1 MSIHLAKSINA
12 RNAGV
17 FPPCQIS
24 HICRWQMSIPLAKSI
39 NARNAGVFPRAI
51 YGEGVADRPGVRSHS
66 HSQKFSHLP
75 QADVYFPISIY
86 GEGGRG

>member
-17 FPPCQIS
+17 FPTCQIS

-39 NARNAGVFPRAI
+39 NARNAGVFLPRQIHYARNAGVFPLAI

-66 HSQKFSHLP
+66 HSQ
-75 QADVYFPISIY
+75 
-86 GEGGRG
+86 

>member
-1 MSIHLAKSINA
+1 MRSNA

-17 FPPCQIS
+17 FP
-24 HICRWQMSIPLAKSI
+24 L
-39 NARNAGVFPRAI
+39 AI

>member
-17 FPPCQIS
+17 FLPRQI
-24 HICRWQMSIPLAKSI
+24 HY
-39 NARNAGVFPRAI
+39 ARNAGVFPLAI

-66 HSQKFSHLP
+66 HSQ
-75 QADVYFPISIY
+75 
-86 GEGGRG
+86 